1 MRPFRSRA
9 FVVSVLG
16 ALIVALFIAQAL
28 RQSRVH
34 NARRFVSNMQ
44 SAQART
50 ASYGIESP
58 MAALPADQSW
68 RAFCYRE
75 RASLIEEARAT
86 AQ

>member
-1 MRPFRSRA
+1 M
-9 FVVSVLG
+9 VSVLG